1 MYIVRVGHLV
11 LLHWKVLEDLKVQ
24 KEMDRELLI
33 SVARTALR
41 TKVAQKLADQLA
53 EVGTNCVRLPVIQF
67 CICITKLSFSS
78 VSVLLNCHSVL
89 YLYY

>member
-1 MYIVRVGHLV
+1 M
-11 LLHWKVLEDLKVQ
+11 KVLEDLKVQ

-53 EVGTNCVRLPVIQF
+53 EVGTTVF
-67 CICITKLSFSS
+67 DY
-78 VSVLLNCHSVL
+78 LLAVP

>member
-1 MYIVRVGHLV
+1 M
-11 LLHWKVLEDLKVQ
+11 KVLEDLKVQ

-53 EVGTNCVRLPVIQF
+53 EVGTAVF
-67 CICITKLSFSS
+67 DY
-78 VSVLLNCHSVL
+78 LLAVP

>member
-1 MYIVRVGHLV
+1 MHVVRVAHLV
-11 LLHWKVLEDLKVQ
+11 LLPVKVLEDLKVQ

-53 EVGTNCVRLPVIQF
+53 EVGTAVF
-67 CICITKLSFSS
+67 DY
-78 VSVLLNCHSVL
+78 LLAVP